1 MLTQTAP
8 EVEVSSV
15 ISRIKESSGKR
26 IEARRRRD
34 GISQRKL
41 AAAIGCSARWLREIE
56 GGLPSSTLDD
66 HIRCAHALGM
76 SSAHIFLPLLF
87 VEHNMPIPRELLMLD
102 DLWDIER
109 ACLSLLHE
117 HQSAAVARYSLRV
130 VPSATKG

>member
-1 MLTQTAP
+1 MLTQIIP

-41 AAAIGCSARWLREIE
+41 AAAIGCSPRWLREIE

-76 SSAHIFLPLLF
+76 SSTHIFLPLLF

-102 DLWDIER
+102 DLWDLER
-109 ACLSLLHE
+109 ACLSILHE
-117 HQSAAVARYSLRV
+117 HQTAAAARHALRV
-130 VPSATKG
+130 VPLSPKA

>member
-15 ISRIKESSGKR
+15 ISSIKESSGKR

-117 HQSAAVARYSLRV
+117 HQSAAVARYALRV

>member
-1 MLTQTAP
+1 MLTQIVP

-41 AAAIGCSARWLREIE
+41 AAAIGCSPRWLREIE

-76 SSAHIFLPLLF
+76 SSTHIFLPLLF

-109 ACLSLLHE
+109 AYLSLLHE
-117 HQSAAVARYSLRV
+117 HQSAAVARHALRV
-130 VPSATKG
+130 VSSSTKG